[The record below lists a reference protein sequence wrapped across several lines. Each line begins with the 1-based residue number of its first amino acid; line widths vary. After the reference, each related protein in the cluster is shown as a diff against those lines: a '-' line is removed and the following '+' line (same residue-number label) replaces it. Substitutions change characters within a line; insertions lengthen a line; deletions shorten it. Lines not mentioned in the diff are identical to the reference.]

1 MVRRRVSN
9 PLALAV
15 LACLAQRPMH
25 PYEMSAT
32 MREQHKDAA
41 VKLNF
46 GSLYSVVDALQRAGF
61 VEAKETTR
69 QGNRP
74 ERTTYA
80 ITEAGMVEL
89 AEWVREL
96 LGTPVKEYRPLT
108 AGLAFIAALPP
119 DEAAEALRL
128 RRRLLAQ
135 EVQARRATLDAAR
148 DGTPSRPALARVF
161 QVEDE
166 YELAM
171 KEAELAW
178 VNDLVTE
185 FDQGTF
191 PGTDEWRRYH
201 QERG

>member
-41 VKLNF
+41 VRLNF

-61 VEAKETTR
+61 VQARETTR

-80 ITEAGMVEL
+80 ITEAGLVEL

-119 DEAAEALRL
+119 DDAAEALRL
-128 RRRLLAQ
+128 RQRLLAD
-135 EVQARRATLDAAR
+135 EVQVMRAALQARPETTAAR
-148 DGTPSRPALARVF
+148 AALPRVF
-161 QVEDE
+161 TIEDE

-178 VNDLVTE
+178 VGNLVAE
-185 FDQGTF
+185 FDRGTF
-191 PGTDEWRRYH
+191 PGTEEWRRYH
-201 QERG
+201 EERS